1 MHATLRLLSFAFIL
15 LAMSLCAQ
23 AQSAQKCAHELE
35 SMGAPM
41 FENNSVQILST
52 GVGKYEEL
60 FADIREAKRYVH
72 MDYFKFQQDSIC
84 MELFGLL
91 AAKAR
96 QGVEVRIIFDALGNK
111 DCQQPLTKKFLRQ
124 LRADGIQIEAFDPV
138 RLPWVNH
145 LLHRDHHKIA
155 VIDGLMAYSGG
166 MNIADYYLFGKPR
179 VGMWRDMHMKLRG
192 PVVDGYEHLF
202 EVMWFDVSGQLLPP
216 AQYRAQH
223 AQEGHVPIAL
233 VDRQPY
239 GTPAIMRNAYASAI
253 DNAQS
258 DIQIINP
265 YATLTRTVRRALYS
279 ALRRGVRVQIMASL
293 SSDVSVTPDVVAQEM
308 RRLMKRGA
316 EVYYFTGGF
325 HHSKVMMVDG
335 TFCTIGTAN
344 LDGRSLCFD
353 YEVNGF
359 IFDADVTRQLQDI
372 FEQDVAQASVRLTP
386 DNWKELFSPRQRFAG
401 RFFRPIKGAL

>member
-15 LAMSLCAQ
+15 LAASLCAQ

-41 FENNSVQILST
+41 FENNSVQILPT

-60 FADIREAKRYVH
+60 FADIRKAKRYVH

-166 MNIADYYLFGKPR
+166 MNVADYYLFGKPR

-233 VDRQPY
+233 VDRQPH
-239 GTPAIMRNAYASAI
+239 GTPAIMRDAYASAI
-253 DNAQS
+253 NNAQS

-293 SSDVSVTPDVVAQEM
+293 RSDVSVTPDVVAQQM

-325 HHSKVMMVDG
+325 HHSKVMTIDNEFCCVG
-335 TFCTIGTAN
+335 TTN
-344 LDGRSLCFD
+344 MDGRSLRND
-353 YEVNGF
+353 YEVSLF
-359 IFDADVTRQLQDI
+359 VFDSHTTHQLQEIFYRDI
-372 FEQDVAQASVRLTP
+372 KEHCFMLTP
-386 DNWKELFSPRQRFAG
+386 TLWHQRFSTSQRFCG
-401 RFFRPIKGAL
+401 RFFTPIRSNL